1 LSESHLALFDVYLKE
16 LVEWNTFMNLTGINE
31 RGRMIIELFLDSLI
45 PVPYLP
51 PKGRMLDVGSGAGF
65 PALVIKLL
73 LPDLNLY
80 MVEAGSKKVSFLK
93 QIIRLLKMSGI
104 EVVNGRIQV
113 VGEKLVA
120 EGFDIISARALADL
134 KRIISWCSH
143 LLSNKGLLVYFSGSG
158 VEEILK
164 GCEELM
170 RERHL
175 TVDRLIPYHLPGMPE
190 SRSIIILKKKLP
202 GLNKRRP

>member
-1 LSESHLALFDVYLKE
+1 
-16 LVEWNTFMNLTGINE
+16 MNLTGIDE

-51 PKGRMLDVGSGAGF
+51 LKGRMLDVGSGAGF

-73 LPDLNLY
+73 IPGLKLY

-93 QIIRLLKMSGI
+93 QVIRLLRISDI
-104 EVVNGRIQV
+104 EAVNGRVEV
-113 VGEKLVA
+113 VGDKLVA

-134 KRIISWCSH
+134 KRVIRWCSH
-143 LLSNKGLLVYFSGSG
+143 LLSNKGLLVYFSGCG
-158 VEEILK
+158 VEENLK
-164 GCEELM
+164 SCEGLM

-175 TVDRLIPYHLPGMPE
+175 TVDHLIPYHLPGMQE
-190 SRSIIILKKKLP
+190 SRGIIILKKEITEPISGK
-202 GLNKRRP
+202 K